1 MQAGYY
7 NVTGAMVTQFNRVG
21 IITNN
26 LANINTNGYKKD
38 GSVIGTFQRLYDKKR
53 DILPLQNH
61 TVDGAKFLNRA
72 ITKVPRIIQD
82 YTEFD
87 IGSFK
92 KTSNPLDVAI
102 KAKNGFFKIKTEYG
116 NLLTKD
122 GSFKLDENGILVTK
136 DGNMVLDTKNKAIE
150 ITTNNV
156 VIDKDGT
163 VFGNNQAIATIAII
177 KARDL
182 AKLSKVGNNLYKSTD
197 LNLYNATSL
206 DLVRSGFVESSN
218 VNAISEMVGLIDANR
233 LVGMYQ
239 KVMNS
244 QMDDMNNE
252 AINKLAST
260 KA

>member
-1 MQAGYY
+1 MQTGYY
-7 NVTGAMVTQFNRVG
+7 STTGAMVTQFNRVG
-21 IITNN
+21 VITNN

-38 GSVIGTFQRLYDKKR
+38 GNVIGTFQRLYDEKR

-61 TVDGAKFLNRA
+61 TVQGAKFLNRA
-72 ITKVPRIIQD
+72 ITKVPRIVED

-87 IGSFK
+87 LGGMK

-102 KAKNGFFKIKTEYG
+102 KVKNGFFKIKTEYG
-116 NLLTKD
+116 DMLSRN
-122 GSFKLDENGILVTK
+122 GSFSLDENGILVTK
-136 DGNMVLDTKNKAIE
+136 DGNRVLSIDNKPIQLSSN
-150 ITTNNV
+150 IV
-156 VIDKDGT
+156 HIDKDGT
-163 VFGNNQAIATIAII
+163 IFSNQQAVATIAII
-177 KARDL
+177 KTKDM
-182 AKLSKVGNNLYKSTD
+182 AKLTKVGNNFYTTD
-197 LNLYNATSL
+197 NSNQYNAASL
-206 DLVRSGFVESSN
+206 DLVRSGFIEGSN

-239 KVMNS
+239 KVMSS